1 MKILSFLNY
10 LLLIA
15 VITIIM
21 GVIYATVQ
29 QSYRT
34 GANDPQIQIAE
45 DICAKIQQGKSV
57 ENIFQTDAID
67 ISNSLSPFVVFYDAS
82 GKPLRSTGYLN
93 GRMAQLPAG
102 VFNVA
107 KSNGQDRVTWQPQD
121 GVRMAMVLIHI
132 NSSPIE
138 FVAVGRSLT
147 EVEIR
152 ESNLIKM
159 IFVGWI
165 LCLVIVLLWMGIGY
179 YKKSKL

>member
-45 DICAKIQQGKSV
+45 DVGAKIQQGKSV
-57 ENIFQTDAID
+57 ENIFQTDTID
-67 ISNSLSPFVVFYDAS
+67 ISNSLSPFVVLYDAS
-82 GKPLRSTGYLN
+82 GRPLHSTGYLN
-93 GRMAQLPAG
+93 SKMAQLPAG

-107 KSNGQDRVTWQPQD
+107 KSDGQDRVTWQPQD

-132 NSSPIE
+132 NSSPVQ

-165 LCLVIVLLWMGIGY
+165 LCLVIVLLSIGIGY

>member
-15 VITIIM
+15 VVTIIM

-34 GANDPQIQIAE
+34 GANDPQIQMAE
-45 DICAKIQQGKSV
+45 DIGAKIQQGKSV

-67 ISNSLSPFVVFYDAS
+67 ISNSLSPFVVLYDGS

-93 GRMAQLPAG
+93 GKKAELPAG
-102 VFNVA
+102 VFDFA
-107 KSNGQDRVTWQPQD
+107 KRNGQHSVTWQPQPN
-121 GVRMAMVLIHI
+121 VRMAMVLIHI

-138 FVAVGRSLT
+138 FVAVGRSLR

-165 LCLVIVLLWMGIGY
+165 LCLVIVLLWLGTGY